1 MAVATAPRRGGHAP
15 YGWRWLRGSLLED
28 RHEQHV
34 RWLIL
39 HMHRQGY
46 SLARI
51 AGELHTLN
59 LTTRDGGQTWP
70 RTTLHRVI
78 ATARAHEAAMRDL
91 TG

>member
-1 MAVATAPRRGGHAP
+1 MIPPMTAVAPRRGPAP
-15 YGWRWLRGSLLED
+15 YGYRWEGRQLVED
-28 RHEQHV
+28 PHEAHV

-51 AGELHTLN
+51 SGELLA
-59 LTTRDGGQTWP
+59 LDLRTRDGGETWP

-78 ATARAHEAAMRDL
+78 STARALER

>member
-1 MAVATAPRRGGHAP
+1 MVNPDLLPRRGVAP
-15 YGWRWLRGSLLED
+15 YGWRRSRHGELVED

-46 SLARI
+46 PLTRI
-51 AGELHTLN
+51 AGELLALN
-59 LTTRDGGQTWP
+59 LATRDGGQNWP
-70 RTTLHRVI
+70 KTTLHRVI
-78 ATARAHEAAMRDL
+78 VTAARLED

>member
-1 MAVATAPRRGGHAP
+1 MRDVAPDARPRRGGIAP
-15 YGWRWLRGSLLED
+15 YGWRWERGQLVED

-46 SLARI
+46 ALARI
-51 AGELHTLN
+51 AGELAALN
-59 LTTRDGGQTWP
+59 LFTREGGQCWP
-70 RTTLHRVI
+70 RTNLHRIVS
-78 ATARAHEAAMRDL
+78 TAERLED

>member
-1 MAVATAPRRGGHAP
+1 MASAAPRRGPAP
-15 YGWRWLRGSLLED
+15 YGYRWAGGVLVED
-28 RHEQHV
+28 PHEAHV

-51 AGELHTLN
+51 AGELLALN
-59 LTTRDGGQTWP
+59 LGTRDGGETWP
-70 RTTLHRVI
+70 KTTLHRVI
-78 ATARAHEAAMRDL
+78 ATARAGALES

>member
-1 MAVATAPRRGGHAP
+1 MAPDARPRRGGHPP
-15 YGWRWLRGSLLED
+15 YGYRWHNRALIED

-46 SLARI
+46 SLPRI
-51 AGELHTLN
+51 AGELLSLN
-59 LTTRDGGQTWP
+59 LGTRDGGATWP
-70 RTTLHRVI
+70 TSTLHRIV
-78 ATARAHEAAMRDL
+78 AGARELER

>member
-15 YGWRWLRGSLLED
+15 YGWRWSQGRLVED

-46 SLARI
+46 SLGRI
-51 AGELHTLN
+51 AGELLSLN
-59 LTTRDGGQTWP
+59 ISTRDGGQTWP
-70 RTTLHRVI
+70 RTNLHRVI
-78 ATARAHEAAMRDL
+78 AYARELEA

>member
-1 MAVATAPRRGGHAP
+1 
-15 YGWRWLRGSLLED
+15 
-28 RHEQHV
+28 V

-51 AGELHTLN
+51 AGELLTLN
-59 LTTRDGGQTWP
+59 LTTREGGATWP
-70 RTTLHRVI
+70 RTNIHRVI
-78 ATARAHEAAMRDL
+78 ATARALEN

>member
-1 MAVATAPRRGGHAP
+1 MTTSTLPRSRRGGHAP
-15 YGWRWLRGSLLED
+15 YGWRWENRALVED

-46 SLARI
+46 SLPRI
-51 AGELHTLN
+51 AGELLTLN
-59 LTTRDGGQTWP
+59 LGTRDGGELWP
-70 RTTLHRVI
+70 TSTLHRIVH
-78 ATARAHEAAMRDL
+78 TAARLES